1 MNLEIQALYEKL
13 TNHFGPRS
21 DPDTWWPI
29 FANRTEPP
37 EFERV
42 ITNVLVQNSS
52 WRSVPAAVRRL
63 DEQNLLTANTLASAP
78 AERIAECIK
87 PTGLQAQK
95 ALRIKTLCDV
105 VVSRFGT
112 ESNFCKAATRE
123 DLLRI
128 AGIGPETADRILLYA
143 CSRLA
148 WPVDTYCLRVFA
160 HQGLISAFPNTPAGR
175 ARSSS
180 EARTMVTDGFVP
192 QLATWQ
198 RFHALMQLEGERI
211 RQESH

>member
-1 MNLEIQALYEKL
+1 MNLDIQALCEEL
-13 TNHFGPRS
+13 ANHFGPGS

-52 WRSVPAAVRRL
+52 WMSVPVAVQRL

-78 AERIAECIK
+78 AGRIAECIK
-87 PTGLQAQK
+87 TTGLQTQK
-95 ALRIKTLCDV
+95 ALRIKTVCDV

-128 AGIGPETADRILLYA
+128 AGIGLETADRILIYA

-160 HQGLISAFPNTPAGR
+160 HHGLIGAFPSTPAER
-175 ARSSS
+175 ARFSS
-180 EARTMVTDGFVP
+180 EARTAVTDGLVP

-211 RQESH
+211 RQTSH